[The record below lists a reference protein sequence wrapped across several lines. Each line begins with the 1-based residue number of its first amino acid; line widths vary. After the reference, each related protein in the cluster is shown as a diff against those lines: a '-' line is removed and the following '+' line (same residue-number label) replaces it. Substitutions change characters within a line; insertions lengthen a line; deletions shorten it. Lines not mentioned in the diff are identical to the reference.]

1 MIGDAIP
8 DDLRRFLLASSLSV
22 PHVEAVLLMR
32 RDSGVAWDS
41 ARLAARL
48 YIAEKTAADVLAD
61 LLRLDL
67 AASVGEAAKEYR
79 YAPST
84 PELAIVIDR
93 LDEIY
98 SKHLVEVTRLIHSVR
113 DQTAERFAAAFRFR
127 EES

>member
-1 MIGDAIP
+1 MVGEAIP

-22 PHVEAVLLMR
+22 PHVEAILLMR
-32 RDSGVAWDS
+32 RDPARAWDG

-48 YIAEKTAADVLAD
+48 YIAERTVGDVLAE
-61 LLRLDL
+61 LARMRLV
-67 AASVGEAAKEYR
+67 AAAGETGKEYR
-79 YAPST
+79 YAPAT
-84 PELAIVIDR
+84 PELAVLIDR
-93 LDEIY
+93 LDETY